1 MEETTRKDTMADRLQ
16 RFLPGRGFLP
26 VNLHAEGMSLYYHTD
41 GITAA
46 LVFIIGEQALAQL
59 DAEKYRSQGE
69 TIRSM
74 FRAKG
79 IQTIHML
86 TLFLSSDI
94 SKARAVG
101 EGTPFWIVD
110 EAYGRLVIYE
120 NQPEEFAGLRSM
132 IEQNLHFGADVRN
145 ENGVK
150 KAGVYSEQTTHPTK
164 QARSS
169 TGYNGSGSRSAGI
182 TRYVSF
188 ITFALVAINVIIFFF
203 EQKFYGPMIDK
214 GANSWIKITEDKQ
227 VYRLFTCMFLH
238 SDREHIIGNM
248 MTLFFVGSVL
258 EERMGHFLYSFTYLC
273 SGLVASVASCF
284 YHMAIEE
291 NAYSIGAS
299 GAIYGVL
306 GALAFLMFVS
316 RDKRDNSTM
325 IRLVIFGAYMI
336 FRVIADADSNIDNA
350 AHIGGFAAGTLL
362 AVLFWLFR
370 KNRRSRYQNRA

>member
-26 VNLHAEGMSLYYHTD
+26 VNLHAEGMSLFYHTD

-94 SKARAVG
+94 SKVRAVG

-120 NQPEEFAGLRSM
+120 NQPEDFAGLRSM

-145 ENGVK
+145 ENGVQK
-150 KAGVYSEQTTHPTK
+150 TGAYSEQTSHPTK

-169 TGYNGSGSRSAGI
+169 TGYNGSGSRSAE
-182 TRYVSF
+182 
-188 ITFALVAINVIIFFF
+188 L
-203 EQKFYGPMIDK
+203 
-214 GANSWIKITEDKQ
+214 
-227 VYRLFTCMFLH
+227 
-238 SDREHIIGNM
+238 
-248 MTLFFVGSVL
+248 
-258 EERMGHFLYSFTYLC
+258 
-273 SGLVASVASCF
+273 
-284 YHMAIEE
+284 
-291 NAYSIGAS
+291 
-299 GAIYGVL
+299 
-306 GALAFLMFVS
+306 
-316 RDKRDNSTM
+316 RDM
-325 IRLVIFGAYMI
+325 
-336 FRVIADADSNIDNA
+336 
-350 AHIGGFAAGTLL
+350 
-362 AVLFWLFR
+362 
-370 KNRRSRYQNRA
+370 